1 MSETATNESRLG
13 GYLKDRR
20 TKLDP
25 AAFGFAA
32 ERRRTPGLRR
42 EEVAQR
48 ANISPT
54 WYTWLEQGRGGA
66 PSADVLNRISRAL
79 MLTEVEREHLFL
91 LGLGRPP
98 EARYRKDDGA
108 TPRLQRVLDAL
119 DPSPA
124 LIRNAKYDV
133 VAWNRAAT
141 VMLVDY
147 GSLPPEQRN
156 ILRFI
161 FLDPR
166 ARAAQYDWASVA
178 RFVLGAF
185 RVDAAR
191 AGAAAEVE
199 PLVEELCRLSPEF
212 KAMWRD
218 NDVPDPPWRG
228 GQAYPAP
235 GARSARLR
243 IFDVRRRW
251 ANRPCHGGLQSGDA
265 RGRRT
270 DQVAACVTAPPRK
283 RERRSVQNFTG
294 SRPRSLAGGSGR
306 YSTSRGSDPAR
317 ARPETVKWPNSTTPK
332 TIVITG
338 ASSGI
343 GKATARLFLD
353 KGWNVVATMR
363 NPATE
368 KDLTEQARLKL
379 IALDVQD
386 PEGPKAAVAEAIKA
400 YGRIDVW
407 LNNAGYGAFGPVEA
421 GRRKEIE
428 RQFDVN
434 VFGLIA
440 CVQAVAPHFRER
452 KAGVLINISSIGG
465 IMTVPAYAVY
475 NSTKFAVE
483 GLSEGLWYELGT
495 FGIKV
500 KVIEPGAIKTD
511 FGGRSQ
517 DVWDVSRVPDYAPF
531 MDKVKVA
538 RERYIQNSS
547 SPETVAEVIYRAA
560 TDPSDR
566 MRYSAGADA
575 GRLIPLRRLLGSR
588 VTMKMIK
595 RRFGL

>member
-1 MSETATNESRLG
+1 MDGPTQRENQLA

-98 EARYRKDDGA
+98 EARYRKSDGV

-133 VAWNRAAT
+133 LAWNRAAT

-199 PLVEELCRLSPEF
+199 PLVDELCRLSPEF
-212 KAMWRD
+212 NAMWRD
-218 NDVPDPPWRG
+218 NDVPTH
-228 GQAYPAP
+228 
-235 GARSARLR
+235 
-243 IFDVRRRW
+243 
-251 ANRPCHGGLQSGDA
+251 HGEAVKHIRHPVLGPLAFEFSTFAIDG
-265 RGRRT
+265 RT
-270 DQVAACVTAPPRK
+270 D
-283 RERRSVQNFTG
+283 
-294 SRPRSLAGGSGR
+294 LAM
-306 YSTSRGSDPAR
+306 
-317 ARPETVKWPNSTTPK
+317 
-332 TIVITG
+332 
-338 ASSGI
+338 
-343 GKATARLFLD
+343 
-353 KGWNVVATMR
+353 VVH
-363 NPATE
+363 NPATP
-368 KDLTEQARLKL
+368 KDAER
-379 IALDVQD
+379 IASLLSN
-386 PEGPKAAVAEAIKA
+386 GAAPQV
-400 YGRIDVW
+400 GS
-407 LNNAGYGAFGPVEA
+407 GA
-421 GRRKEIE
+421 
-428 RQFDVN
+428 
-434 VFGLIA
+434 
-440 CVQAVAPHFRER
+440 
-452 KAGVLINISSIGG
+452 
-465 IMTVPAYAVY
+465 
-475 NSTKFAVE
+475 
-483 GLSEGLWYELGT
+483 
-495 FGIKV
+495 
-500 KVIEPGAIKTD
+500 
-511 FGGRSQ
+511 
-517 DVWDVSRVPDYAPF
+517 
-531 MDKVKVA
+531 
-538 RERYIQNSS
+538 
-547 SPETVAEVIYRAA
+547 
-560 TDPSDR
+560 
-566 MRYSAGADA
+566 
-575 GRLIPLRRLLGSR
+575 
-588 VTMKMIK
+588 
-595 RRFGL
+595 